1 MLTPERAC
9 LLSRV
14 DFNTVWD
21 IVSTIYQ
28 SSIAGGGLNPPLPKR
43 QRLSAEPTDSSVLLN
58 QEKETYMRY
67 LDGIFDSLYLDDG
80 SDYKEGVQPGGMDI
94 IEQWRNLL
102 PQMPRTASVARNILP
117 IMATSIPS
125 ERIFSRVKYVGR
137 NRERLTPARMEQL
150 VLSSMNMAHFEKV
163 MPGIGEEEDVPEDA
177 FVGESEGIVDEGA
190 GEAGEAG
197 EY

>member
-1 MLTPERAC
+1 MRGKQTRKA
-9 LLSRV
+9 V
-14 DFNTVWD
+14 DMPDAEKSQFHNLGEFG
-21 IVSTIYQ
+21 S
-28 SSIAGGGLNPPLPKR
+28 
-43 QRLSAEPTDSSVLLN
+43 LSAESKYTVFAPT
-58 QEKETYMRY
+58 K
-67 LDGIFDSLYLDDG
+67 DDG

-163 MPGIGEEEDVPEDA
+163 MPGIGSEEEDVPEDA